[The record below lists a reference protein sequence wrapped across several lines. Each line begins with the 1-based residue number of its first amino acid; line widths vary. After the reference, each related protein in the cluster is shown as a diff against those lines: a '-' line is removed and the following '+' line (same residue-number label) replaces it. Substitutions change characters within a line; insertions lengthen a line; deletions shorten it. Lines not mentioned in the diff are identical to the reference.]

1 MQDLRTE
8 LDKLGEDNNDVK
20 IKIDTLA
27 TSIKSE
33 INNLDNS
40 TYFDSLIH
48 NIQEHVEQIETE
60 HPRITGVLNR
70 IMVAL
75 GSLGI

>member
-1 MQDLRTE
+1 MSKKELNKLLQDLRTE

-33 INNLDNS
+33 LWW
-40 TYFDSLIH
+40 H
-48 NIQEHVEQIETE
+48 
-60 HPRITGVLNR
+60 
-70 IMVAL
+70 
-75 GSLGI
+75 